1 MKALSMNINYVIGKT
16 YIFSKKKL
24 TGVVVLGVVLGMSIY
39 IFLNSMMVGFD
50 KSSNASI
57 FKSTSHIRVYKDD
70 EISKPLIENSDA
82 KPIIINPK
90 VVPVNN
96 TIINPNLIMETILKQ
111 KEVTVVTPQVNS
123 NVFYN
128 NGKSQISGLSVGIK
142 PDEANLMYDIQSFMV
157 EGNFELLKSNPN
169 GIVIGSGISQKMN
182 LAINDNINLT
192 SSKAVNRTFKVVGIF
207 KTNNSNTDKT
217 KSYINISAA
226 QQLLKEGTS
235 YITDININI
244 QNPEDAEQVAKKIE
258 SITGYKAEGWKQ
270 ANETLMAAN
279 KMRKMIIT
287 FVSLTILLVAGFGI
301 YNILNMTVSQKIND
315 IAILKAMGFK
325 GKDVIRIF
333 VTQAVSIGIMGV
345 IGGMLL
351 AVILIT
357 ILKTVYLG
365 GDIGYFPIDYEIK
378 KFAQGII
385 IGLIITFFA
394 GYIPAKKAANVDP
407 VEILRK

>member
-1 MKALSMNINYVIGKT
+1 MNINLVIAKT
-16 YIFSKKKL
+16 YIVSNKKL
-24 TGVVVLGVVLGMSIY
+24 TAVAVLGVVLGMSIY
-39 IFLNSMMVGFD
+39 IFMNSMMVGFD

-70 EISKPLIENSDA
+70 EISKPLIGKQETT
-82 KPIIINPK
+82 PIIINPK

-96 TIINPNLIMETILKQ
+96 TIINPNLVIETILKQ

-142 PDEANLMYDIQSFMV
+142 PDEANLMYNIKSFMV
-157 EGNFELLKSNPN
+157 EGNFDLLKSNPN
-169 GIVIGSGISQKMN
+169 GIVIGSGISEKMN
-182 LAINDNINLT
+182 LTINDNMNLT
-192 SSKAVNRTFKVVGIF
+192 SSKGVNRTFKIVGIF
-207 KTNNSNTDKT
+207 KTNNANTDKT
-217 KSYINISAA
+217 KSYINISVS

-235 YITDININI
+235 YITDINVNIDDAENAEKVARKI
-244 QNPEDAEQVAKKIE
+244 QNL
-258 SITGYKAEGWKQ
+258 TGYKAEGWKE
-270 ANETLMAAN
+270 ANETIMAAN

-325 GKDVIRIF
+325 GNDVIKIF

-345 IGGMLL
+345 IGGMIL
-351 AVILIT
+351 AALLIT
-357 ILKTVYLG
+357 ILKNVYVG
-365 GDIGYFPIDYEIK
+365 GDIGYFPIDYEMK
-378 KFAQGII
+378 KFVQGIV

>member
-1 MKALSMNINYVIGKT
+1 MNINFVIAKT
-16 YIFSKKKL
+16 YIFSNKKL
-24 TGVVVLGVVLGMSIY
+24 TAVAVMGVVLGMSIY
-39 IFLNSMMVGFD
+39 IFMNSLLVGFD
-50 KSSNASI
+50 RSSSASI

-70 EISKPLIENSDA
+70 EISKPLMEENQVKS
-82 KPIIINPK
+82 IIINPK

-96 TIINPNLIMETILKQ
+96 TIINPNLVIETILKQ
-111 KEVTVVTPQVNS
+111 REVSVVTPQVNS

-128 NGKSQISGLSVGIK
+128 NGKSQISGISVGIK
-142 PDEANLMYDIQSFMV
+142 PDEANIMFDIKSFMV
-157 EGNFELLKSNPN
+157 EGNFEMLKSNPN
-169 GIVIGSGISQKMN
+169 GIVIGSGISEKMN
-182 LAINDNINLT
+182 LTVNDNLNLT
-192 SSKAVNRTFKVVGIF
+192 SSKGINRTFKIVGIF

-217 KSYINISAA
+217 RSYINIASA

-235 YITDININI
+235 YITDINVNIND
-244 QNPEDAEQVAKKIE
+244 PERAEDVAKKIE
-258 SITGYKAEGWKQ
+258 AITGYKAEGWKQ
-270 ANETLMAAN
+270 ANETFMAAN
-279 KMRKMIIT
+279 KMRKIIIT

-345 IGGMLL
+345 VGGIIM
-351 AVILIT
+351 AIILIT
-357 ILKTVYLG
+357 FLKKVYVG
-365 GDIGYFPIDYEIK
+365 GDIGYFPIDYEFK
-378 KFAQGII
+378 KFVQGVV
-385 IGLIITFFA
+385 IGLVITFFA

>member
-1 MKALSMNINYVIGKT
+1 MNINSVIAKT
-16 YIFSKKKL
+16 YIFSNKKL
-24 TGVVVLGVVLGMSIY
+24 TAVAVLGVVLGMSIY
-39 IFLNSMMVGFD
+39 IFMNSMMVGFD
-50 KSSNASI
+50 KSSNTSI

-70 EISKPLIENSDA
+70 EISKPLVNEDNE

-96 TIINPNLIMETILKQ
+96 TIINPNLVIETILKQ

-128 NGKSQISGLSVGIK
+128 NGKSQISGLAVGIK
-142 PDEANLMYDIQSFMV
+142 PDEANQMYNIKSFMV
-157 EGNFELLKSNPN
+157 DGDFDLLKSNPN
-169 GIVIGSGISQKMN
+169 GIIVGSGVSQKMN
-182 LAINDNINLT
+182 LLINDNINLT
-192 SSKAVNRTFKVVGIF
+192 SSKGVNRNFKIVGIF
-207 KTNNSNTDKT
+207 KTNNSNIDKT
-217 KSYINISAA
+217 KSYINIASA
-226 QQLLKEGTS
+226 QQLLKEGAS
-235 YITDININI
+235 YITDINVNI
-244 QNPEDAEQVAKKIE
+244 DDFENAETVAKKIE
-258 SITGYKAEGWKQ
+258 NITGYKAEGWKQ

-279 KMRKMIIT
+279 RMRKMIIT

-345 IGGMLL
+345 VGGILL
-351 AVILIT
+351 ATILIT
-357 ILKTVYLG
+357 ILKKVYVG
-365 GDIGYFPIDYEIK
+365 GDIGYFPIDYETK
-378 KFAQGII
+378 KFIQGTV

-407 VEILRK
+407 VEIFRK

>member
-1 MKALSMNINYVIGKT
+1 MNINIVIAKT
-16 YIFSKKKL
+16 YIFSNKKL
-24 TGVVVLGVVLGMSIY
+24 TAVAVLGVVLGMSIY
-39 IFLNSMMVGFD
+39 IFMNSMMVGFD
-50 KSSNASI
+50 KSSYSSI
-57 FKSTSHIRVYKDD
+57 FKSNSHIRVYKDD
-70 EISKPLIENSDA
+70 EISKPLIDKENST
-82 KPIIINPK
+82 PIIINPK
-90 VVPVNN
+90 IVPVNN
-96 TIINPNLIMETILKQ
+96 TIINPSLIIETILKQ

-128 NGKSQISGLSVGIK
+128 NGKSQISGLAVGIK
-142 PDEANLMYDIQSFMV
+142 PDEANLMYDIKSFMV
-157 EGNFELLKSNPN
+157 EGNFEMLKSNPN
-169 GIVIGSGISQKMN
+169 GIVIGSGIAEKMN
-182 LAINDNINLT
+182 LEINDNLNLT

-217 KSYINISAA
+217 KSYITISSA

-235 YITDININI
+235 YITDVNVNIYD
-244 QNPEDAEQVAKKIE
+244 PEDAEVVAKKIE
-258 SITGYKAEGWKQ
+258 NLTGYKAEGWKQ

-279 KMRKMIIT
+279 RMRKMIIT

-345 IGGMLL
+345 IGGMVL
-351 AVILIT
+351 ATILIT
-357 ILKTVYLG
+357 ILKKVYVG

-378 KFAQGII
+378 KFVQGVV
-385 IGLIITFFA
+385 IGLVITFFA

>member
-1 MKALSMNINYVIGKT
+1 MNINSVIAKT
-16 YIFSKKKL
+16 YIVSNKKL
-24 TGVVVLGVVLGMSIY
+24 TVVAVLGVVLGMSIY
-39 IFLNSMMVGFD
+39 IFMNSMMVGFD
-50 KSSNASI
+50 KSSYASI
-57 FKSTSHIRVYKDD
+57 FKTTSHIRVYKDD
-70 EISKPLIENSDA
+70 EISKPLTVGQSA
-82 KPIIINPK
+82 TPIIINPK

-96 TIINPNLIMETILKQ
+96 TIINPNLVIETILKQ
-111 KEVTVVTPQVNS
+111 PEVTVVTPQVNS

-128 NGKSQISGLSVGIK
+128 NGKSQISGIAVGIK
-142 PDEANLMYDIQSFMV
+142 PDEANLMYDIKSFMV
-157 EGNFELLKSNPN
+157 EGNFEMLKSNPN
-169 GIVIGSGISQKMN
+169 GIVIGSGIAAKMN
-182 LAINDNINLT
+182 LAVNDNLSLT
-192 SSKAVNRTFKVVGIF
+192 SSKGVNRTFKVIGIF

-217 KSYINISAA
+217 KSYINISAS

-235 YITDININI
+235 YITDINVNI
-244 QNPEDAEQVAKKIE
+244 TDPENAEAVAKKIE
-258 SITGYKAEGWKQ
+258 VLCGYKAEGWKQ

-333 VTQAVSIGIMGV
+333 VTQAVSIGVMGV
-345 IGGMLL
+345 IGGVVL
-351 AVILIT
+351 ATILIT
-357 ILKTVYLG
+357 LLKRVYVG
-365 GDIGYFPIDYEIK
+365 GDIGYFPIDYEAL
-378 KFAQGII
+378 KFVQGIG

-407 VEILRK
+407 VAILRK